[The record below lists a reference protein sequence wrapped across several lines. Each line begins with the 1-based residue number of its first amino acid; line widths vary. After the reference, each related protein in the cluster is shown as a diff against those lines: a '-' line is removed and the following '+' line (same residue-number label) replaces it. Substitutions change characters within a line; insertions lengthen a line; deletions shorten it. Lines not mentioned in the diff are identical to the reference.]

1 LENLSSITIG
11 YLASRKG
18 SRKSKHWKRL
28 RVLLDSGCG
37 ATLINQ
43 SLVGNLKTKKDKTT
57 KWITKAGNFSTSH
70 KCKVAFTLPA
80 FHQHREI
87 SWNCYVDDSDP
98 ETCRYDMIIG
108 RDLMHEIGMDILFSK
123 T

>member
-43 SLVGNLKTKKDKTT
+43 SLVGNLKTTKKIKQLNGLLKLETLAHPINARLHSHSLLFMSIE
-57 KWITKAGNFSTSH
+57 KLAGIAMWMILTQRH
-70 KCKVAFTLPA
+70 VATM
-80 FHQHREI
+80 
-87 SWNCYVDDSDP
+87 
-98 ETCRYDMIIG
+98 T
-108 RDLMHEIGMDILFSK
+108 
-123 T
+123 

>member
-1 LENLSSITIG
+1 VQWLVDHGESDKDESIDGSNNTDSTTSCKAAGELVSSNRNQYKELFGLDYYASTADLLRPQKRAKLENVSSITIG

-43 SLVGNLKTKKDKTT
+43 SLVGNLK
-57 KWITKAGNFSTSH
+57 I
-70 KCKVAFTLPA
+70 
-80 FHQHREI
+80 
-87 SWNCYVDDSDP
+87 
-98 ETCRYDMIIG
+98 
-108 RDLMHEIGMDILFSK
+108 
-123 T
+123 